1 MTRKAD
7 RLSGR
12 NPCAVGA
19 LLKVLEGPWTTYI
32 LWILSSQ
39 GPQRF
44 GQLRR
49 ALGGISA
56 KVLTERLRLLEAEA
70 IVHRDYRPTIPPEV
84 TYSLT
89 GRGSELACVLDALDG
104 VARRWYEKPVVE
116 PFAEAPRDANL
127 SSRPAQRRHPP
138 GAA

>member
-1 MTRKAD
+1 MKRNERMA
-7 RLSGR
+7 GR

-19 LLKVLEGPWTTYI
+19 LLTVLEGPWTTYI

-49 ALGGISA
+49 AIAGISA
-56 KVLTERLRLLEAEA
+56 KVLTERLRHLEREG
-70 IVHRDYRPTIPPEV
+70 IVARDYRPTIPPAV

-89 GRGSELACVLDALDG
+89 RRGCELAGVLDALDA
-104 VARRWYEKPVVE
+104 VARRWYRSPTTGQ
-116 PFAEAPRDANL
+116 DA
-127 SSRPAQRRHPP
+127 A
-138 GAA
+138 

>member
-1 MTRKAD
+1 MTALRRASTCPMD
-7 RLSGR
+7 AILRL
-12 NPCAVGA
+12 
-19 LLKVLEGPWTTYI
+19 LMGPWTTYI

-49 ALGGISA
+49 SIGGISA
-56 KVLTERLRLLEAEA
+56 KVLTERLRLLEGEG
-70 IVHRDYRPTIPPEV
+70 IVHRDYRPKIPPEV

-89 GRGSELACVLDALDG
+89 PRGRELAGVLDALDA

-116 PFAEAPRDANL
+116 TVAEDA
-127 SSRPAQRRHPP
+127 A
-138 GAA
+138 

>member
-1 MTRKAD
+1 MTRKSTL
-7 RLSGR
+7 LSAR

-39 GPQRF
+39 GAQRF

-49 ALGGISA
+49 AIGGISA
-56 KVLTERLRLLEAEA
+56 KVLTERLRLLQAEG

-89 GRGSELACVLDALDG
+89 ARGKELACVLDALDA
-104 VARRWYEKPVVE
+104 VARRWYEKPQVE
-116 PFAEAPRDANL
+116 QPGQDA
-127 SSRPAQRRHPP
+127 A
-138 GAA
+138 

>member
-1 MTRKAD
+1 MTRKSNG
-7 RLSGR
+7 RSSR

-39 GPQRF
+39 GAQRF

-49 ALGGISA
+49 AIGGISA
-56 KVLTERLRLLEAEA
+56 KVLTERLRLLEAEG

-89 GRGSELACVLDALDG
+89 ERGRELAHVLDALDD

-116 PFAEAPRDANL
+116 PVAEDA
-127 SSRPAQRRHPP
+127 A
-138 GAA
+138 

>member
-1 MTRKAD
+1 MTR
-7 RLSGR
+7 RSNQLSGR

-49 ALGGISA
+49 AIGGISA
-56 KVLTERLRLLEAEA
+56 KVLTERLRLLEAEG

-89 GRGSELACVLDALDG
+89 ERGRELAHVLDALDA
-104 VARRWYEKPVVE
+104 VARRWYEKPQV
-116 PFAEAPRDANL
+116 APSEQDA
-127 SSRPAQRRHPP
+127 A
-138 GAA
+138 

>member
-1 MTRKAD
+1 MGKRSNGFPD
-7 RLSGR
+7 R

-39 GPQRF
+39 GPRRF

-49 ALGGISA
+49 AIGGISA
-56 KVLTERLRLLEAEA
+56 KVLTERLRLLEAEG

-89 GRGSELACVLDALDG
+89 PRGRELAGVLDALDA

-116 PFAEAPRDANL
+116 TAVEDA
-127 SSRPAQRRHPP
+127 A
-138 GAA
+138 

>member
-1 MTRKAD
+1 MSRASNK
-7 RLSGR
+7 LSGR

-49 ALGGISA
+49 AIGGISA
-56 KVLTERLRLLEAEA
+56 KVLTERLRLLQSEG

-84 TYSLT
+84 T
-89 GRGSELACVLDALDG
+89 
-104 VARRWYEKPVVE
+104 
-116 PFAEAPRDANL
+116 
-127 SSRPAQRRHPP
+127 
-138 GAA
+138 

>member
-1 MTRKAD
+1 MR
-7 RLSGR
+7 RSNQLSGR

-49 ALGGISA
+49 AIGGISA
-56 KVLTERLRLLEAEA
+56 KVLTERRRLLEAEG

-89 GRGSELACVLDALDG
+89 ARGSELACVLDALDG

-116 PFAEAPRDANL
+116 PAAEDA
-127 SSRPAQRRHPP
+127 A
-138 GAA
+138 

>member
-1 MTRKAD
+1 MTRISN
-7 RLSGR
+7 RLSSR

-49 ALGGISA
+49 AIGGISA
-56 KVLTERLRLLEAEA
+56 KVLTERLRLLEGEG

-89 GRGSELACVLDALDG
+89 ARGRELAHVLDALDE
-104 VARRWYEKPVVE
+104 VARRWYEKPPV
-116 PFAEAPRDANL
+116 APSEQDA
-127 SSRPAQRRHPP
+127 A
-138 GAA
+138 

>member
-1 MTRKAD
+1 MTR
-7 RLSGR
+7 RSSQLSGR

-49 ALGGISA
+49 AIGGISA
-56 KVLTERLRLLEAEA
+56 KVLTERLRLLEAEG

-89 GRGSELACVLDALDG
+89 ERGRELAHVLDALDT
-104 VARRWYEKPVVE
+104 VARRWYEKPQV
-116 PFAEAPRDANL
+116 APSEQDA
-127 SSRPAQRRHPP
+127 A
-138 GAA
+138 

>member
-1 MTRKAD
+1 MSRASSK
-7 RLSGR
+7 LSGR

-19 LLKVLEGPWTTYI
+19 LLRVLEGPWTTYI

-49 ALGGISA
+49 AIGGISA
-56 KVLTERLRLLEAEA
+56 KVLTERLRLLAAEG

-89 GRGSELACVLDALDG
+89 DRGGELACVLDALDG
-104 VARRWYEKPVVE
+104 VARRWYEKPAVE
-116 PFAEAPRDANL
+116 AAEDA
-127 SSRPAQRRHPP
+127 A
-138 GAA
+138 